1 MTNNCFRFCNLI
13 KAVAAIVLM
22 ILTAMLISSCNASE
36 AQNDRTQFGEL
47 FGSVRVVVSDAD
59 GLEVLSENP
68 AQVKIGGDV
77 EIEFALEEGVVIESV
92 SQGELQGNKIIL
104 SDVYFSTTVR
114 VKTKRLSLFDMSV
127 TSADEK
133 LGNVTSSVDFSS
145 GKIYEGESVTLFAKP
160 TGKAVFSGY
169 SAGAPIED
177 GGTFL
182 SGDAEYTFTVTE
194 SLKIYANFFVPKNDP
209 ADSVT
214 VPEGQWVL
222 LYHPNGGTISK
233 NGSAAMYT
241 AYFDNTYY
249 LCPNTLP
256 NDGSFVRDGYV
267 LLGYN
272 TEEDGSGTF
281 YGPGWNVIMPEERDA
296 ISLYCVWLAETPRAH
311 FRTSSD
317 GKSVTIEKYVGG
329 SASRVVI
336 PEKINGLPVEAIKSG
351 AFDGANSI
359 KELYFSR
366 SIKTVE
372 SKAIANCNEL
382 KTLYF
387 SDSVLNIS
395 NDSVSNC
402 SKFAKLCML
411 ATRYPMY
418 ADTRNGNFCIKYER
432 LITVK
437 GPKLIMASGS
447 NSAFGIDSALFE
459 KLLADNGYNYSLV
472 NYGTNASANI
482 TFFLEVISHYIN
494 EGDIVIQA
502 PEPAHKSQWGTT
514 IFTSHIWQ
522 MFEGAYE
529 AISLVNISS
538 YVDVFKTY
546 ADFAKARNNKPGMSY
561 EAFSKETIN
570 YYGDMVGPRIG
581 HSSSYKKNYIDKYLA
596 QGGYGEVSYK
606 DTISYIKGN
615 AWKLNYFIDLIE
627 KKGGT
632 CLLTFGTANYICL
645 DKESQIAGGTVQ
657 TELESTVDKMIN
669 AKRISSVATY
679 SMDYKWFHETNFHL
693 NTEGAELRTRL
704 LMDDLLKYFK
714 AAG

>member
-1 MTNNCFRFCNLI
+1 MRFKSWNLF
-13 KAVAAIVLM
+13 KSAVLSPLL
-22 ILTAMLISSCNASE
+22 ILAVIFAVSCASSDEDDKKIN
-36 AQNDRTQFGEL
+36 FGEL

-59 GLEVLSENP
+59 GLKILSKNP
-68 AQVKIGGDV
+68 AEIGIGKDV
-77 EIEFALEEGVVIESV
+77 EIEFELEDGVVIESV
-92 SQGELQGNKIIL
+92 SHGELQGNKIIL
-104 SDVYFSTTVR
+104 SDVYFSTVVR
-114 VKTKRLSLFDMSV
+114 IKTRRLLVCNMSV
-127 TSADEK
+127 TSIDET
-133 LGNVTSSVDFSS
+133 LGKVVSSVDYTD
-145 GKIYEGESVTLFAKP
+145 GNLYEGEQISMSAVPKN
-160 TGKAVFSGY
+160 GAVFAGY

-177 GGTFL
+177 GGTFM
-182 SGDAEYTFTVTE
+182 SGDVHYTFTVTE
-194 SLKIYANFFVPKNDP
+194 SLKIYANFYIPKDGP
-209 ADSVT
+209 TSSVI
-214 VPEGQWVL
+214 VPEGKWVL
-222 LYHPNGGTISK
+222 LYHPNGGAIAK
-233 NGSAAMYT
+233 NSSSEMMT
-241 AYFDNTYY
+241 TYFDNTYY

-256 NDGSFVRDGYV
+256 NDGSFVREGYV
-267 LLGYN
+267 LMGYN

-281 YGPGWNVIMPEERDA
+281 YGPGWNVIMPEKGA
-296 ISLYCVWLAETPRAH
+296 ISLYCVWAPVTPDSD
-311 FRTSSD
+311 FKTSLSSD
-317 GKSVTIEKYVGG
+317 KKSVIIESYIGKNEKL
-329 SASRVVI
+329 VVI
-336 PEKINGLPVEAIKSG
+336 PEKIGSLPVETIKAG
-351 AFDGANSI
+351 AFKDANAI
-359 KELYFSR
+359 EEIYISR
-366 SIKTVE
+366 SVKTIE
-372 SKAIANCNEL
+372 SNAITNCPEF

-387 SDSVLNIS
+387 CDSVLKVN

-402 SKFAKLCML
+402 SKFKKLCML

-418 ADTRNGNFCIKYER
+418 ANTRNGNFCIKFER

-459 KLLADNGYNYSLV
+459 QLLAENGYNYSLV

-529 AISLVNISS
+529 AISLVDISS
-538 YVDVFKTY
+538 YSEVFKTY
-546 ADFAKARNNKPGMSY
+546 SDFANARKNNAGMSY
-561 EAFSKETIN
+561 EAYSSETIN

-606 DTISYIKGN
+606 DTISYIGGN

-627 KKGGT
+627 SKGGT

-645 DKESQIAGGTVQ
+645 TQESQIAGGELQ
-657 TELESTVDKMIN
+657 TQLESTVDQMIH

-679 SMDYKWFHETNFHL
+679 SMDYEWFHETNFHL
-693 NTEGAELRTRL
+693 TTAGAERRTRL

-714 AAG
+714 TAG